1 MVGDFGQ
8 DSRHEDVERAMREI
22 ARVQDPVV
30 AGLIT
35 GLVHMQ
41 QEILL
46 RLRVVEQKL
55 DTTLTAVG
63 ATSVVGRRPRPKA

>member
-1 MVGDFGQ
+1 MVTQ
-8 DSRHEDVERAMREI
+8 YERASREADVERAMREV

-35 GLVHMQ
+35 GLVKMQ

-46 RLRVVEQKL
+46 RLRALERRV
-55 DTTLTAVG
+55 DASPGG
-63 ATSVVGRRPRPKA
+63 ASGGASRRSKPRG